1 MSRLAINNLK
11 SKLRRMYDTNIKI
24 NIGIYDDN
32 DNIVE
37 EKNVPLG
44 NYLNDPLDEIELRS
58 IAKKLNLPPSAWV
71 RKTEKEFKDNKI
83 HNIIHDDDKLYEA
96 MCKYPKIIE
105 RPIII
110 RGEKAVI
117 GRPPENIYQLI

>member
-1 MSRLAINNLK
+1 MDGYKIFHNARWGKSRAALQL
-11 SKLRRMYDTNIKI
+11 LRDSNIEPVI
-24 NIGIYDDN
+24 I
-32 DNIVE
+32 
-37 EKNVPLG
+37 

-71 RKTEKEFKDNKI
+71 RKTEKQFKDNKI

-110 RGEKAVI
+110 RREKAII

>member
-1 MSRLAINNLK
+1 MDGYKILHNPRWEKSRAALQL
-11 SKLRRMYDTNIKI
+11 LRDSNIEPVI
-24 NIGIYDDN
+24 I
-32 DNIVE
+32 
-37 EKNVPLG
+37 
-44 NYLNDPLDEIELRS
+44 NYLIDTLDEIELRS

-71 RKTEKEFKDNKI
+71 RKTEKQFKDNKI

-117 GRPPENIYQLI
+117 GRPPDNIYQII

>member
-1 MSRLAINNLK
+1 MQL
-11 SKLRRMYDTNIKI
+11 LRDSNIEPVI
-24 NIGIYDDN
+24 I
-32 DNIVE
+32 
-37 EKNVPLG
+37 
-44 NYLNDPLDEIELRS
+44 NYLDVPLDEIELRS

-71 RKTEKEFKDNKI
+71 RKTEKQFKDNKI

-110 RGEKAVI
+110 RREKAVI
-117 GRPPENIYQLI
+117 GRPPENIFQLI